1 MQLRQGK
8 LFFTSL
14 MKEQVNHAS
23 EIDTAIQTSKYQ
35 IGRERGNLHTC
46 TRPKVSRQG
55 SIVVS
60 GGMCILQGQTE
71 RTGTGLIRAIRI
83 AFVRDGS
90 RSRANRRVGNK
101 NWASLNYTH

>member
-60 GGMCILQGQTE
+60 GGMCILQGQTG
-71 RTGTGLIRAIRI
+71 RTGMGLIKGIRI
-83 AFVRDGS
+83 VLERED
-90 RSRANRRVGNK
+90 
-101 NWASLNYTH
+101 